1 MPRLWQD
8 LQIGEGFTTGSLTV
22 TKTAILEFAAEFD
35 PQPYHLDS
43 DAGDASIF
51 GGLCASGWQVS
62 ALAMRLLTEAFRVQ
76 DVAILGL
83 GGVRAM
89 RWKAPV
95 FAEDSLSATINLTA
109 SNAAS
114 EGAGSIEAA
123 VQVNNQHNKTV
134 LTLSAS
140 LLIAQAI
147 ET

>member
-1 MPRLWQD
+1 MPRLWQN
-8 LQIGEGFTTGSLTV
+8 LQIGEGFTTDSLTV

-83 GGVRAM
+83 SGVRAM

-95 FAEDSLSATINLTA
+95 FAEDSLSATIKLTA

-123 VQVNNQHNKTV
+123 MRVNNQHNKTV